1 MLAIE
6 RALTHLARMQ
16 GVEKVTLF
24 SDSLVCLQMLRARR
38 ALERDAWP
46 REDPHISDIL
56 YQLGDKVRL
65 AWIPSHTGSI
75 APSDLVDKRAKD
87 ARHHGVSVSCPAPRA
102 HTASLLKRASE
113 RECAARV
120 RQLNERLRALCGSQR
135 QRRIVQDHI
144 AAGPKLAGL
153 VIGHARHYRA
163 YMHRIGRA
171 SDPYRQ
177 KCQLRE
183 AETPRHRAIRCPG
196 VARPQWVHPNGTLG
210 QFSISKKRIKALE
223 RLLSV
228 GVTIPQVA

>member
-1 MLAIE
+1 LPSVPADAASE
-6 RALTHLARMQ
+6 T
-16 GVEKVTLF
+16 
-24 SDSLVCLQMLRARR
+24 

-46 REDPHISDIL
+46 RKDPHISDIL

-113 RECAARV
+113 RECAAR
-120 RQLNERLRALCGSQR
+120 
-135 QRRIVQDHI
+135 
-144 AAGPKLAGL
+144 
-153 VIGHARHYRA
+153 
-163 YMHRIGRA
+163 
-171 SDPYRQ
+171 

-223 RLLSV
+223 RLLS
-228 GVTIPQVA
+228 